1 MMRMLWQLM
10 LCSLVVGFAS
20 RVAADD
26 GDPLAMPRSAPA
38 LAHFDA
44 GAAAFEARDYDRAI
58 AEYEAGAP
66 LEDLPA
72 WDWNLG
78 LAHQRA
84 GNLDRARWY
93 FDRFISRVERMADAG
108 NYIAAARLHIDE
120 IDAAQVKQNRQQDEE
135 RQTDERVAL
144 RPPSSFTTTRKI
156 AVGVGVGALVVG
168 GVGVALTLRA
178 QGLKDDAAAIC
189 PTMECSRAEE
199 ANRLAGEA
207 NTNRDRALVAYGVGV
222 AAIVGAVVLWF
233 VGEPEHAPGVSTVA
247 VPRVSP
253 TYAGIDVTM
262 RF

>member
-26 GDPLAMPRSAPA
+26 EDPLAMPRSAPA

-44 GAAAFEARDYDRAI
+44 GAVAFEERNYDRAI

-93 FDRFISRVERMADAG
+93 FDRFISRVEQMADAG
-108 NYIAAARLHIDE
+108 DYIAAARLHIDE
-120 IDAAQVKQNRQQDEE
+120 IDAAQVKRKRQQDEE
-135 RQTDERVAL
+135 

-178 QGLKDDAAAIC
+178 QGLEDDASALC
-189 PTMECSRAEE
+189 PMTSCSRADE
-199 ANRLAGEA
+199 ANDLASEA
-207 NTNRDRALVAYGVGV
+207 NTNSDRAMVAYGVGAV
-222 AAIVGAVVLWF
+222 AVLGAVILWL
-233 VGEPEHAPGVSTVA
+233 VGEPEHTARGSTVA
-247 VPRVSP
+247 VPRLSP
-253 TYAGIDVTM
+253 TSASVDVTM